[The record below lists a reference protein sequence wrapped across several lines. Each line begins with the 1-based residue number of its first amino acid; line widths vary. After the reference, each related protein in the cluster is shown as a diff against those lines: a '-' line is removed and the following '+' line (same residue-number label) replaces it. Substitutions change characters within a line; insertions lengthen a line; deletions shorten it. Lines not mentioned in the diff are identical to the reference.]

1 MDKKLKDLFQ
11 DYINTEI
18 QPLIDYVNGFAIEV
32 GIIDGVSEDE
42 RDKKKDKN
50 KVSEDEKDKSGVS
63 NSELLFIHEQGS
75 YARHIP
81 PRPVLVYTMEDMYNN
96 KDSPYHYYMDLI
108 LDGIMYKNWKKK
120 EIDEAINK
128 LGIEVA
134 KYAKE
139 LISNRDSR
147 FPPNAP
153 STIKAKSKNGKLSDI
168 PLSDTNQLK
177 RAIAY
182 RIIKKN

>member
-18 QPLIDYVNGFAIEV
+18 QPLIDYVNGFAIEIGV
-32 GIIDGVSEDE
+32 IDGVSKDS
-42 RDKKKDKN
+42 RDKKDK
-50 KVSEDEKDKSGVS
+50 KDKSEDGVS

-75 YARHIP
+75 YIRHIP

-108 LDGIMYKNWKKK
+108 LDGIIYKNWKKK
-120 EIDEAINK
+120 EIDEAINR
-128 LGIEVA
+128 LGAEIV
-134 KYAKE
+134 KYARE

-147 FPPNAP
+147 FAPNAP
-153 STIKAKSKNGKLSDI
+153 ATIKAKSKNGKLSDI

-177 RAIAY
+177 RAITY